1 MLKYITDEEYK
12 KLLGKESIP
21 NNFNN
26 LVIQASNYINHQ
38 TFGRVEAGNPPEEV
52 KYVTCLIID
61 LINEQNTKLSK
72 IKNLKSQN
80 IEGWS
85 ETYITPEEIKKDYE
99 EKMQTTLSDYL
110 WNVEGNDGNPLLYCG
125 VCWNEFFY
133 TSNNSVSYR
142 RWWEFH

>member
-1 MLKYITDEEYK
+1 MLKYITEEEYK
-12 KLLGKESIP
+12 KLLGKNSIP

-38 TFGRVEAGNPPEEV
+38 TFGRVDKDNPPEEV

-61 LINEQNTKLSK
+61 LYNEQEVKLSK

-85 ETYITPEEIKKDYE
+85 ETYATPEEIKKDYAD
-99 EKMQTTLSDYL
+99 KMQTTLSDYL
-110 WNVEGNDGNPLLYCG
+110 WNVVGNDGNPLLYCG
-125 VCWNEFFY
+125 VC
-133 TSNNSVSYR
+133 
-142 RWWEFH
+142 